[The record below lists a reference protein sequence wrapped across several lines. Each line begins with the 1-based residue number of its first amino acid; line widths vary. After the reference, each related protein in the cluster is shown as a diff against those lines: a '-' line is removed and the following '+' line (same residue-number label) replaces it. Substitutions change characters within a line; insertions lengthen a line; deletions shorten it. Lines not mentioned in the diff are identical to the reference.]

1 MGEFIDPETGLKL
14 RKLTELRNTAGKEN
28 QDVMMKRVEELAV
41 EKNKVA
47 GTIENIIIKGLSTI
61 LDVKIK
67 VDEMLG
73 ENKQKLWSFTEN
85 LLLSF

>member
-1 MGEFIDPETGLKL
+1 MAEEIDPETGLKV
-14 RKLTELRNTAGKEN
+14 RKMTEFRNTAAQEY
-28 QDVMMKRVEELAV
+28 QDVMMKRVDELAV

-47 GTIENIIIKGLSTI
+47 GTLENLVIKGLSTI

-73 ENKQKLWSFTEN
+73 DNKDKLWKVMEN
-85 LLLSF
+85 VLLAF

>member
-1 MGEFIDPETGLKL
+1 MAEEIDPKTGLKV
-14 RKLTELRNTAGKEN
+14 RKMTEFRNTAAKEY
-28 QDVMMKRVEELAV
+28 QDVMMKRVDELAV

-47 GTIENIIIKGLSTI
+47 GTLENIVIKGLSTI

-73 ENKQKLWSFTEN
+73 DNKDKLWKVMEN
-85 LLLSF
+85 VLLAF

>member
-1 MGEFIDPETGLKL
+1 MAEEIDPNTGLKL
-14 RKLTELRNTAGKEN
+14 RKLTELKNTAAKDM
-28 QDVMMKRVEELAV
+28 QDVMMKRVDELAV
-41 EKNKVA
+41 KDNKVK
-47 GTIENIIIKGLSTI
+47 GQVENVIIKGLSAL

>member
-1 MGEFIDPETGLKL
+1 
-14 RKLTELRNTAGKEN
+14 
-28 QDVMMKRVEELAV
+28 MMKRVDELAV

-47 GTIENIIIKGLSTI
+47 GTLENLVIKGLSTI

-73 ENKQKLWSFTEN
+73 DNKDKLWKVMEN
-85 LLLSF
+85 VLLAF